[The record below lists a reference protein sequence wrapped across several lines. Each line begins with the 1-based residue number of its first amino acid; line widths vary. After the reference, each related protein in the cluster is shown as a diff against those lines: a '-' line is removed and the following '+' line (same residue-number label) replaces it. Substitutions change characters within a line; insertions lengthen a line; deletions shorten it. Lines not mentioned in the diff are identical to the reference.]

1 MRLWSWA
8 CAPVLALCFQ
18 VLLPEGMDKKR
29 GAEEERYM
37 GDTVGLSPGQN
48 QPLSCAQGS
57 EGCQGRRTS

>member
-8 CAPVLALCFQ
+8 WAHVLALRFQ

-29 GAEEERYM
+29 GAEEERFM

-48 QPLSCAQGS
+48 QPSAVHRAQRDTKAAG
-57 EGCQGRRTS
+57 